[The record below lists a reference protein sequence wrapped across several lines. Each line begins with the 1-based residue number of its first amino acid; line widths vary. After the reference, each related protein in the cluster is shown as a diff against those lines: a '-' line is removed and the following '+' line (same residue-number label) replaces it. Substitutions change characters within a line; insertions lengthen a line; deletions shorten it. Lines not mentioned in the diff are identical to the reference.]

1 MHSPVAA
8 SIAAARDLAWAGQH
22 AQAVDVASSALT
34 LLGVVAADR
43 LTLLELR
50 AESRIAL
57 GEMTLARDDAD
68 AMVALTRQSG
78 GAAVE
83 ALAMCCLSRVQTQC
97 GEEQAGVVTATNALK
112 AARRSRRK
120 PIVAKSLLR
129 LAEANARARV
139 DVDAALRYARAA
151 ETLFRELRDKANC
164 GRALHAA
171 SIAQFHL
178 GHQAESEKA
187 AAKSLELA
195 RATGHRYLE
204 GDALNM
210 MYRMHGDIA
219 IQMRGLREALAA
231 HEAAGYVASQAGIY
245 NNLCLTFAPLG
256 LNRRARRMMQ
266 RALAIFRS
274 MQATGSVVNGL
285 LILSVVEAR
294 LGNHGAQRKIVDEA
308 AALNANLPSRFF
320 DPTISLCKGHI
331 ALAAGDAKAA
341 LPFVEDAVRG
351 VSGRAETSY
360 EIGSLVFLAKV
371 HSTLGNAAAMLA
383 ASTRATELYR
393 ARDRHSLDTMVSPAE
408 VWWKHHQALVANGEH
423 RRARKV
429 LETAYAAL
437 LESIRTLSDEGL
449 RRSYLNK
456 TDAHREIVRAWID
469 HARRN
474 KLSAK
479 RRTAHLAGDD
489 DLSAPFERLVDT
501 GVRLNELR
509 SAEELHEF
517 LVDEVT
523 ELSGAERVLL
533 VLEESSGL
541 RVAGSLLPTGE
552 DVSALLHAA
561 TPSIDSARRTRA
573 ASLTHEPER
582 ADELDQRSRLVAPLI
597 AQRRLLGFVYADID
611 GAFGRFHDTDRDLFG
626 MLAAQAAVA
635 LDNAQWAQGLEAK
648 VDERTAELK
657 ASNARTEQRAAELAI
672 VNTVQRALAG
682 ELSLQGVYDAV
693 GDQIRKV
700 FDDSDVALRMYDTAT
715 GMEYHPYNYYEG
727 GPLPIPPRPIPKRG
741 FGPHVVGTRK
751 TLVINENM
759 RQAIVEFGSDADGSG
774 PARDRSIMLAPLLIG
789 GEVQGII
796 HLSNPNR
803 EHAYGDSE
811 VRLLETLA
819 ASMSVAMRNARLFD
833 ETQRLLKE
841 TEQRRSE
848 LALINRIQHGVSGS
862 LDFQAI
868 VDLVGDKLREVFRT
882 GNLGIDWWDAA
893 KGQLFSL
900 YAYEHGVRLT
910 NPPHTPEPGGF
921 VEGLIRN
928 PRTLI
933 LTSREDQ
940 IRQGV
945 PIQPG
950 TDRSRSI
957 MTVPMQAGQR
967 LLGFINVEDHE
978 RDNAFGEAEL
988 RLLQTVTASMGTALE
1003 NVRLFEQTQRAL
1015 ERQTATADILRVI
1028 SRSPTD
1034 VQPVFDAIVEAALK
1048 LLPSAF
1054 TTLLRRDGDGYR
1066 MGAAANRDDAQRRL
1080 EDRPPRVP
1088 IDPAAN
1094 FPPRVFASKSR
1105 LVPIDPA
1112 ANFPSRV
1119 FASKTMLHI
1128 PDWSQIDLPPHERTV
1143 FEGTG
1148 LHSSLMLPLVCDGDC
1163 VGVLA
1168 IAHTRPHAY
1177 DEAEIALAQ
1186 SFVDQAVIA
1195 LQNTRLFNET
1205 QEALSHQ
1212 TATADILR
1220 VISASP
1226 TDTQPVFNAIVDTA
1240 VKLLGCDRAAFV
1252 RVEGR
1257 TYVTAAVATPA
1268 GFEND
1273 RWPDPVPIDPAA
1285 NFPSQ
1290 AIVWK
1295 RTVHIPDWDAIELPA
1310 RQKMIRDMTGTRAS
1324 LSVPL
1329 LRDKE
1334 PIGAMMLFRNRP
1346 GGFIDKEIALA
1357 ESFRDQAVIAIENVR
1372 LFNET
1377 KEALDQQ
1384 TATSEVLQVISS
1396 SVEDTTPVFDK
1407 ILDSCQHLFA
1417 TDQLG
1422 IFLAGDDGQV
1432 RVGAW
1437 RGSALEAVVE
1447 TFPKPLEET
1456 ATALVIRDRRTLHIP
1471 DTTTASDLPVAV
1483 STVVKQV
1490 GHVTIAWAPM
1500 LWEERGVGSI
1510 CVMRQPRRPF
1520 SDKELALL
1528 RTFADQAVIAIQNA
1542 RLFNETKE
1550 ALEQQTA
1557 TADILKVISSSHTD
1571 LQPVFDAIVRNAAA
1585 LCGSMFANVLLFDG
1599 ERLHFTATSHSGPEF
1614 LELMRQQYPMRPDAS
1629 QISGRVILSRA
1640 VATMEDVLSDED
1652 YARSLA
1658 VAGRWRR
1665 MLGVPMMRDGN
1676 PIGVIGVAWAEP
1688 GPVSKVH
1695 EELLKTFA
1703 DQAVI
1708 AIENVRLFN
1717 ETKEAL
1723 EQQTA
1728 TAEIL
1733 RVISGSIT
1741 DTQPVF
1747 EAIVQ
1752 SCQRLFG
1759 GKAVSLVMPR
1769 GDVLQSMAFASDG
1782 MDLGAG
1788 GFLKPWPMD
1797 RGSGAG
1803 TCILESRV
1811 IAVADTKEGAKQ
1823 FSRMPQLAIALGYES
1838 ALFVPLLREGEA
1850 IGCLTILRATAGE
1863 FDGKEIALARTF
1875 ADQAVIAIENA
1886 RLFNET
1892 QDALERQT
1900 ATTDVLKVISESPTD
1915 VQPVF
1920 DIIAERAAR
1929 LTGAQFGLVFR
1940 FDGEWIHVASS
1951 FGVDPH
1957 GVSDLLSVFPMR
1969 ADGPAISARAIR
1981 TGEVV
1986 NVADLLAEPD
1996 AVYPPVMKESVR
2008 KAGFRSGMSVPMLHD
2023 QRVIGA
2029 INVNRADPGSFAD
2042 KEVQLLQTFARQAV
2056 IAIENVR
2063 LFNETKEAL
2072 EQQTA
2077 TSEVLQVISSSVAD
2091 TAPVFGK
2098 ILDSCER
2105 LFASEQLG
2113 IFLVC
2118 DDDRVSVGEWR
2129 GSALEALRKYPAISV
2144 EESFTGQA
2152 IRERRTIEVT
2162 DAASIVHSSESARR
2176 AVETV
2181 GNYSAIYSPMLWEG
2195 RGIGAICVFR
2205 QPPRPFSVK
2214 ETALLGTFA
2223 DQAVIAI
2230 QNARLF
2236 KEAQE
2241 ARAAA
2246 EGANEAK
2253 SSFLATMSHEIRT
2266 PMNAVIGMSGLLLDT
2281 PLNAEQHDFAST
2293 IRDSGDA
2300 LLTIIND
2307 ILDFSKIEAGRM
2319 DIEAHPFDLREC
2331 VESALDLISARA
2343 AEKHLDVAYLFD
2355 GDIPAAV
2362 NGDVTRLRQILLNLL
2377 SNAVKFTEAGEVV
2390 INVSAKVLAE
2400 EDVELGFA
2408 VRDTGIGLTPEG
2420 IGRLFQSFSQADSS
2434 TTRKYGGTGLGLAI
2448 SKRLAE
2454 LMGGTMWVESE
2465 GPGHGS
2471 TFFVTLRVQ
2480 VAEMPQNTRRDFI
2493 GTQPALAGK
2502 RVLVV
2507 DDNATNRR
2515 VLALQT
2521 AKWGMVP
2528 SDTESPAEALRL
2540 IEQGKSFDVAIL
2552 DMHMPEMDGLTLA
2565 QRIRALGSKGPL
2577 VLFTS
2582 LGRREAGDSEG
2593 LFNAYLAKPLRQSQ
2607 LFDTLMTLLVAG
2619 RRTQAGGAGQA
2630 DDGSRHGQAPPAAH
2644 PAGGGQCR
2652 STRNS
2657 RCGCCSRWDIVRTSR
2672 RTASRRSNASSA
2684 RPTTWC

>member
-1 MHSPVAA
+1 M
-8 SIAAARDLAWAGQH
+8 
-22 AQAVDVASSALT
+22 
-34 LLGVVAADR
+34 
-43 LTLLELR
+43 LELR
-50 AESRIAL
+50 VESLIAR
-57 GEMTLARDDAD
+57 GDMAQARADAD
-68 AMVALTRQSG
+68 AMVALATRCASPAFEAQALNSLSSVQRLSG
-78 GAAVE
+78 EENAAVAIATR
-83 ALAMCCLSRVQTQC
+83 ALA
-97 GEEQAGVVTATNALK
+97 
-112 AARRSRRK
+112 AARRTRRK
-120 PIVAKSLLR
+120 ALIASSLLR
-129 LAEANARARV
+129 LAEAQVRARV
-139 DVDAALRYARAA
+139 DDREAREHARAA
-151 ETLFRELRDKANC
+151 KRMYGEIGDKVQQ
-164 GRALHAA
+164 GRALYTA
-171 SIAQFHL
+171 SGAEFAL
-178 GHQAESEKA
+178 GHAAESERTASA
-187 AAKSLELA
+187 ALALA
-195 RATGHRYLE
+195 RATGDRYGE
-204 GDALNM
+204 GGALNM
-210 MYRMHGDIA
+210 VYRMNDDFA
-219 IQMRGLREALAA
+219 TRLRGLREALAA
-231 HEAAGYVASQAGIY
+231 YEASGYVTAKASIF
-245 NNLCLTFAPLG
+245 NNLSLAYAPLG
-256 LNRRARRMMQ
+256 LHRHARRTMLQ
-266 RALAIFRS
+266 ALRIFRETR
-274 MQATGSVVNGL
+274 ATSSVVNGL
-285 LILSVVEAR
+285 LILSVIEGR
-294 LGNHGAQRKIVDEA
+294 LGDIAAQRLSVDEA
-308 AALNANLPSRFF
+308 ATLNGTLPQRHH
-320 DPTISLCKGHI
+320 DPTIALCYGQI
-331 ALAAGDAKAA
+331 AMTAGDPRTA
-341 LPFVEDAVRG
+341 LPFIEESVRG
-351 VSGRAETSY
+351 VSGRTETSY
-360 EIGSLVFLAKV
+360 EIGFLTLLGA
-371 HSTLGNAAAMLA
+371 TYLELGNAAAAIA
-383 ASTRATELYR
+383 ATKRATDLYR
-393 ARDRHSLDTMVSPAE
+393 ARERRSLDTMVSPAQ
-408 VWWKHHQALVANGEH
+408 VWWRHAQALAASGQSGA
-423 RRARKV
+423 ARKA
-429 LETAYAAL
+429 LESAYAL
-437 LESIRTLSDEGL
+437 LVEGITNLSDEGL

-456 TDAHREIVRAWID
+456 IGDNREIIRAWIE
-469 HARRN
+469 HAHRHR
-474 KLSAK
+474 LSKK
-479 RRTAHLAGDD
+479 RRTAHLAGEA
-489 DLSAPFERLVDT
+489 DLRAPFERLVDT

-533 VLEESSGL
+533 VLEATDAPWI
-541 RVAGSLLPTGE
+541 AGSLMPARE
-552 DVSALLHAA
+552 DASVLLDAIAPWLDEGRRSRVA
-561 TPSIDSARRTRA
+561 TLR
-573 ASLTHEPER
+573 HGPEG
-582 ADELDQRSRLVAPLI
+582 ADALDQRSSVTVPLI
-597 AQRRLLGFVYADID
+597 AQQRLLGFLYVDID
-611 GAFGRFHDTDRDLFG
+611 GAFGRFRDADRDLMA

-657 ASNARTEQRAAELAI
+657 ASNARTEQRAAELAVINSIQQGISGSLDFQGI
-672 VNTVQRALAG
+672 VDL
-682 ELSLQGVYDAV
+682 V
-693 GDQIRKV
+693 GDRV
-700 FDDSDVALRMYDTAT
+700 RELFDSSDMGIQWLDEQAGQVHVLYAYEHGKRLQLAPFKAPVENRFYKALIARQSVRWNSHADYPALDLFAVEGTDASRSGVAI
-715 GMEYHPYNYYEG
+715 
-727 GPLPIPPRPIPKRG
+727 PIFASDRCRG
-741 FGPHVVGTRK
+741 FIM
-751 TLVINENM
+751 LENYE
-759 RQAIVEFGSDADGSG
+759 RDNAYNDAD
-774 PARDRSIMLAPLLIG
+774 
-789 GEVQGII
+789 
-796 HLSNPNR
+796 
-803 EHAYGDSE
+803 
-811 VRLLETLA
+811 VRLLQT
-819 ASMSVAMRNARLFD
+819 VANGMGVALENARLFD

-841 TEQRRSE
+841 TEQRSSE
-848 LALINRIQHGVSGS
+848 LAVINSIQQGIAAE
-862 LDFQAI
+862 LDFQAV
-868 VDLVGDKLREVFRT
+868 VDLVGDKLRELFRT
-882 GNLGIDWWDAA
+882 GDMAIRWRDETTELVHA
-893 KGQLFSL
+893 L
-900 YAYEHGVRLT
+900 YVYEHGQRLT
-910 NPPHTPEPGGF
+910 LAPTKYNPESK
-921 VEGLIRN
+921 LAKA
-928 PRTLI
+928 L
-933 LTSREDQ
+933 LTGKPAVMNNRAAADAL
-940 IRQGV
+940 GV
-945 PIQPG
+945 KTTPG
-950 TDRSRSI
+950 TDTSLSSVFVPIFVGDRLTASI
-957 MTVPMQAGQR
+957 ALESFEHEDAYGDAEVHLLSTVA
-967 LLGFINVEDHE
+967 
-978 RDNAFGEAEL
+978 
-988 RLLQTVTASMGTALE
+988 ASMGVALQ
-1003 NVRLFEQTQRAL
+1003 NARLFNETKEAL
-1015 ERQTATADILRVI
+1015 ERQTATAEILKVI

-1048 LLPSAF
+1048 LLPSTF

-1080 EDRPPRVP
+1080 EDQSPLVP
-1088 IDPAAN
+1088 IDPAGKLRS
-1094 FPPRVFASKSR
+1094 RVFASKTR

-1128 PDWSQIDLPPHERTV
+1128 PDWSQIELPPHERTV

-1168 IAHTRPHAY
+1168 IAHTKAHAY

-1226 TDTQPVFNAIVDTA
+1226 TNTQPVFNAIVDTA

-1273 RWPDPVPIDPAA
+1273 RWPDPVPINPAA

-1329 LRDKE
+1329 LRDGE
-1334 PIGAMMLFRNRP
+1334 SIGALMLFRNRP
-1346 GGFIDKEIALA
+1346 GGFADKEIALA

-1422 IFLAGDDGQV
+1422 IFLVGGDGQV

-1437 RGSALEAVVE
+1437 RGSALGTVVE
-1447 TFPKPLEET
+1447 TFPKPLGET

-1471 DTTTASDLPVAV
+1471 DTTGALDLPIAV
-1483 STVVKQV
+1483 EKVVKQI
-1490 GHVTIAWAPM
+1490 GHVSIAWAPM

-1510 CVMRQPRRPF
+1510 CVMRQPPRPF

-1550 ALEQQTA
+1550 ALERQTA
-1557 TADILKVISSSHTD
+1557 TADILRVISDSPTSTA
-1571 LQPVFDAIVRNAAA
+1571 PVFEAILESGARLCDADMG
-1585 LCGSMFANVLLFDG
+1585 LVL
-1599 ERLHFTATSHSGPEF
+1599 R
-1614 LELMRQQYPMRPDAS
+1614 YDA
-1629 QISGRVILSRA
+1629 GKFWA
-1640 VATMEDVLSDED
+1640 VATLTPDPAFDAFVREPSSWSAKTGLGRLERTKQPLNIPDLQDDDAFREGDPGRLKTLRLGGV
-1652 YARSLA
+1652 RS
-1658 VAGRWRR
+1658 W
-1665 MLGVPMMRDGN
+1665 LGVPMLREGEL
-1676 PIGVIGVAWAEP
+1676 IGAILVYRKDVRPFGDRQLT
-1688 GPVSKVH
+1688 
-1695 EELLKTFA
+1695 LLQTFA

-1723 EQQTA
+1723 ERQTA
-1728 TAEIL
+1728 TA
-1733 RVISGSIT
+1733 
-1741 DTQPVF
+1741 
-1747 EAIVQ
+1747 
-1752 SCQRLFG
+1752 
-1759 GKAVSLVMPR
+1759 
-1769 GDVLQSMAFASDG
+1769 
-1782 MDLGAG
+1782 
-1788 GFLKPWPMD
+1788 
-1797 RGSGAG
+1797 
-1803 TCILESRV
+1803 
-1811 IAVADTKEGAKQ
+1811 
-1823 FSRMPQLAIALGYES
+1823 
-1838 ALFVPLLREGEA
+1838 
-1850 IGCLTILRATAGE
+1850 
-1863 FDGKEIALARTF
+1863 
-1875 ADQAVIAIENA
+1875 
-1886 RLFNET
+1886 
-1892 QDALERQT
+1892 
-1900 ATTDVLKVISESPTD
+1900 DVLKVISESPTD

-1929 LTGAQFGLVFR
+1929 LCGAQFGLVFR
-1940 FDGEWIHVASS
+1940 FDGEWLQVASS
-1951 FGVDPH
+1951 FGVDPR

-1996 AVYPPVMKESVR
+1996 AVYPPVMKASVR

-2029 INVNRADPGSFAD
+2029 INVNRAEPGSFAE

-2098 ILDSCER
+2098 ILESCQR

-2113 IFLVC
+2113 IFLVG
-2118 DDDRVSVGEWR
+2118 DDGRVGVGEWR
-2129 GSALEALRKYPAISV
+2129 GSAVKALTSHVPVPV

-2152 IRERRTIEVT
+2152 IRERRTIQVA
-2162 DAASIVHSSESARR
+2162 DAAAVAASSESARR
-2176 AVETV
+2176 AVEAV

-2319 DIEAHPFDLREC
+2319 DIEKHPFDLREC

-2355 GDIPAAV
+2355 GEIPVAV

-2377 SNAVKFTEAGEVV
+2377 SNSVKFTEAGEVV
-2390 INVSAKVLAE
+2390 INVSAKTLGKD
-2400 EDVELGFA
+2400 DVELVFA
-2408 VRDTGIGLTPEG
+2408 VRDTGIGLSPEG

-2454 LMGGTMWVESE
+2454 LMGGTMWVESA

-2471 TFFVTLRVQ
+2471 TFFVTLHAQ
-2480 VAEMPQNTRRDFI
+2480 VADMPQSTRRDYI
-2493 GTQPALAGK
+2493 GAQPGLAGK

-2515 VLALQT
+2515 VLALQM

-2540 IEQGKSFDVAIL
+2540 IGEGEPLDLAVL

-2565 QRIRALGSKGPL
+2565 QRIRKQGSTLPL

-2582 LGRREAGDSEG
+2582 LGRREAGDTEG
-2593 LFNAYLAKPLRQSQ
+2593 LFKAYLAKPLRQSQ
-2607 LFDTLMTLLVAG
+2607 FFDTLMTLLVQDAAPRPVAPAKPSMDPGMAERHPLRILLAEDNVVNQKLAMRLLQQMGYRADLASNGIEAIECVQRQTYDVVLMDVQMPEMDGLEASKEITKRWSANERPRIVAMTANAMQGDREMCIAAG
-2619 RRTQAGGAGQA
+2619 M
-2630 DDGSRHGQAPPAAH
+2630 DDYLTKPIRVDQLVEALTLVQPRGDG
-2644 PAGGGQCR
+2644 
-2652 STRNS
+2652 
-2657 RCGCCSRWDIVRTSR
+2657 
-2672 RTASRRSNASSA
+2672 
-2684 RPTTWC
+2684 